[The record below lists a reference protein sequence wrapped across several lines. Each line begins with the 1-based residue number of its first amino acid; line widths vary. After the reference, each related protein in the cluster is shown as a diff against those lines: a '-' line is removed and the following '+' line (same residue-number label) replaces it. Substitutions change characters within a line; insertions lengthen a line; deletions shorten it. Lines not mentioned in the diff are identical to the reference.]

1 MTTKVSASMTTEGV
15 TAAALAAKADASSV
29 AGKADD
35 SAVVK
40 LTGDQTIAGTKT
52 FSSHPA
58 ISAARSMVRLNTANG
73 YGSTNTMIRRFTN
86 TVTNTGSDITYADS
100 ATLGASFTINTA
112 GVYAVS
118 YVDNFTTGSWFGASL
133 NASGLST
140 NVTSLAAAE
149 VLAEVYTGG
158 SSQGYTVSWTGY
170 IPAGAV
176 VRAHTNGGTTGA
188 TTNAVQFTI
197 ARVS

>member
-40 LTGDQTIAGTKT
+40 LTGDQTIAGVKT

-58 ISAARSMVRLNTANG
+58 ISATRSMVRLNTANG
-73 YGSTNTMIRRFTN
+73 YGSTNVMIRRFTN

-112 GVYAVS
+112 GVYAIMFGDCYGGTS
-118 YVDNFTTGSWFGASL
+118 WLGLSLNTTGPTS
-133 NASGLST
+133 
-140 NVTSLAAAE
+140 NVTSIAAAE
-149 VLAEVYTGG
+149 VLAAAFVGGAGQAEV
-158 SSQGYTVSWTGY
+158 VSWTGY
-170 IPAGAV
+170 LAAGSV
-176 VRAHTNGGTTGA
+176 VRAHTNGAAVGA
-188 TTNAVQFTI
+188 TPTAVQFTI
-197 ARVS
+197 VRVS